1 MFSPDAVNRVR
12 SRFVKGVAIKPRN
25 NSPSARFCASG
36 PVCLRQERPM
46 APRAYW
52 KGFLKLSLVSCPIAL
67 YPASTSA
74 EKTHFHQINTRTGH
88 RLRQQ
93 LIDAETGRV
102 VDKEHK
108 GRGYELSKGRYVE
121 IDEDELKAVR
131 LESTHTI
138 EIDDFVPADDIDQR
152 YLDRPYYLVPN
163 GKTGADAF
171 VVIRDA
177 MKRQD
182 KVALARVVLTN
193 REHVIAIRPLGKG
206 LLGTTLRYP
215 YELRD
220 EKPVFEDIP
229 HPHVSKDMI
238 DLAAHILESKSATFD
253 PHKFKDKY
261 EMALRTLVK
270 RKAAGKTIEAP
281 DEAEQPNNVIDL
293 MDALKR

>member
-1 MFSPDAVNRVR
+1 MA
-12 SRFVKGVAIKPRN
+12 
-25 NSPSARFCASG
+25 
-36 PVCLRQERPM
+36 

-67 YPASTSA
+67 YPASTTA
-74 EKTHFHQINTRTGH
+74 EKAHFHQINTRTGH

-93 LIDAETGRV
+93 LVDAETGRV
-102 VDKEHK
+102 VDREHK

-138 EIDDFVPADDIDQR
+138 EIDNFVPAEDIDQR
-152 YLDRPYYLVPN
+152 YLDKPYYLVPN

-177 MKRQD
+177 MKRKN
-182 KVALARVVLTN
+182 KVALARIVLTN
-193 REHVIAIRPLGKG
+193 REHMIAIRPLGKG

-238 DLAAHILESKSATFD
+238 DLAAHILESKSAKFD

-261 EMALRTLVK
+261 ETALRALVK

-281 DEAEQPNNVIDL
+281 EEDEQPSNVIDL
-293 MDALKR
+293 MDALKRSLGKRSAASRTRSPARRSRSHARKRRRAA